1 MSYYIKRDARVSGVP
16 TDGTVYY
23 KGDNRWSNVFED
35 RKTYSDEE
43 SAVQDI
49 TTIYVP
55 VRKLGKPKCHVFG
68 SSECRSKH

>member
-16 TDGTVYY
+16 IDGTVYY
-23 KGDNRWSNVFED
+23 KGDNRWSNIFED

-49 TTIYVP
+49 TTTTY
-55 VRKLGKPKCHVFG
+55 LGHTYRLKNCLIV
-68 SSECRSKH
+68 SE

>member
-1 MSYYIKRDARVSGVP
+1 MSYYIKRAAKVSGVP

-49 TTIYVP
+49 TTTTY
-55 VRKLGKPKCHVFG
+55 LGHTYRLKNCLIV
-68 SSECRSKH
+68 SE